1 MLDGYAERYEAFTA
15 LATTIVAASVDDA
28 AKAAEVGAN
37 LPFTVAHSVTREQ
50 GDLIGSWWDERRDF
64 IQPSEFILNHKG
76 RVMHSTYSS
85 SPVGRTD
92 PQETLVLLNYL
103 SQRSS

>member
-1 MLDGYAERYEAFTA
+1 LGTS
-15 LATTIVAASVDDA
+15 IVAAAVDDQE
-28 AKAAEVGAN
+28 KTAEVAAP
-37 LPFTVAHSVTREQ
+37 LPFPVAWGVTREQ
-50 GDLIGSWWDERRDF
+50 GDSIGAWWDEKRDF

-92 PQETLVLLNYL
+92 AAETLMLLQYL
-103 SQRSS
+103 SQRAAG

>member
-1 MLDGYAERYEAFTA
+1 M
-15 LATTIVAASVDDA
+15 AASHDVRE
-28 AKAAEVGAN
+28 KAEEVGKP
-37 LPFTVAHSVTREQ
+37 LPFPVAHGVTREQ
-50 GDLIGSWWDERRDF
+50 GDSFGAWWDEKRDF

-92 PQETLVLLNYL
+92 PQETLVLLGYL
-103 SQRSS
+103 TSR

>member
-1 MLDGYAERYEAFTA
+1 V
-15 LATTIVAASVDDA
+15 VAASVDNVE
-28 AKAAEVGAN
+28 KAAEVGAS
-37 LPFTVAHSVTREQ
+37 LPFPVAHGVTREQ
-50 GDLIGSWWDERRDF
+50 GELMGSWWDEKRDF

-103 SQRSS
+103 SQRK